1 MRDPFAWSIP
11 LGRLFGILI
20 RVHVLFP
27 LLVLALVLRT
37 AYTTKLPDGSA
48 VPDGAW
54 IDAAMVL
61 GLLFVSVLLHEFGHC
76 FGARLVNGDAQEI
89 LIWPLGGLASVDVP
103 NTPRANFLM
112 VAAGP
117 LVNLVLCVLCA
128 VLLYFLCDGAQP
140 PWDPRGY
147 PGRGLGTP
155 PEIALRTWGG
165 LTTFVSTYSLAAVLA
180 RLFWVNYFLFLLNV
194 LLIGF
199 PLDGGR
205 LFQCILWPHVGYRQA
220 TLAAVFAGFIVMFIV
235 ALYAIVATELL
246 ALCLAMFIYTACKH
260 QWILIE
266 TGGEDGLFGYDFSQ
280 GYTSLERDQPA
291 PPPALRRPGWWQRWR
306 QRRTARRIQR
316 EQEQREAEEQR
327 MEQLLDKVHRQG
339 RSSLT
344 DEELR
349 FMKRFSE
356 RYRNRH

>member
-37 AYTTKLPDGSA
+37 AYTTKLPDGGT
-48 VPDGAW
+48 VPEGAW
-54 IDAAMVL
+54 VDAAMVL

-76 FGARLVNGDAQEI
+76 FGARLVHGDAQEI
-89 LIWPLGGLASVDVP
+89 LIWPLGGLANVDVP

-112 VAAGP
+112 VLAGP
-117 LVNLVLCVLCA
+117 LVNLFLCVVCG
-128 VLLYFLCDGAQP
+128 VLLYFAVDPAVQP

-147 PGRGLGTP
+147 PGRGADQLV
-155 PEIALRTWGG
+155 ALRTWSGV
-165 LTTFVSTYSLAAVLA
+165 TWTFSTYGLAAFLA

-220 TLAAVFAGFIVMFIV
+220 TLAAVFAGFIVMFVV
-235 ALYAIVATELL
+235 ALYAIVANELL

-291 PPPALRRPGWWQRWR
+291 PPPAVRRPSWWQRWR
-306 QRRTARRIQR
+306 QRRAARKMQR
-316 EQEQREAEEQR
+316 ELEQREAEERR
-327 MEQLLDKVHRQG
+327 MDELLDKVHREG
-339 RSSLT
+339 RNALT
-344 DEELR
+344 DEEHR

>member
-1 MRDPFAWSIP
+1 
-11 LGRLFGILI
+11 
-20 RVHVLFP
+20 
-27 LLVLALVLRT
+27 
-37 AYTTKLPDGSA
+37 
-48 VPDGAW
+48 
-54 IDAAMVL
+54 
-61 GLLFVSVLLHEFGHC
+61 
-76 FGARLVNGDAQEI
+76 
-89 LIWPLGGLASVDVP
+89 VDVP

-112 VAAGP
+112 VLAGP
-117 LVNLVLCVLCA
+117 LVNLVLCVLCG
-128 VLLYFLCDGAQP
+128 VLLYVAVEPGVQP

-147 PGRGLGTP
+147 PGRGDAAMV
-155 PEIALRTWGG
+155 ALRAWSGQTQY
-165 LTTFVSTYSLAAVLA
+165 FSTYSLAAFLA

-205 LFQCILWPHVGYRQA
+205 LFQCILWPYVGYRQA

-235 ALYAIVATELL
+235 AVYAIVANELL
-246 ALCLAMFIYTACKH
+246 ALCLALFIYTACKH

-291 PPPALRRPGWWQRWR
+291 PPPALRRPSWWQRWR
-306 QRRTARRIQR
+306 QRRAARRMQR
-316 EQEQREAEEQR
+316 ELEQREAEERR
-327 MEQLLDKVHRQG
+327 MDELLDKVHREG
-339 RSSLT
+339 RGALT
-344 DEELR
+344 DEEHR